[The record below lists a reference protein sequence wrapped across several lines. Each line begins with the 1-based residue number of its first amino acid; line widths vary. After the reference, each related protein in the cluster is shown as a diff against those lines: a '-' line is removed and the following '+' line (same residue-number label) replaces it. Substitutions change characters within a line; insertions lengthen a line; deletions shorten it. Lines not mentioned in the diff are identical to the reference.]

1 MEIERCREENMRIL
15 REELIPLLD
24 NILNAAPEE
33 IESLEEFADVL
44 MKNQLDNG
52 LQYQICNA
60 LVAYARVK
68 NDRELLIKELY
79 LTAMAALNNDTVYDV
94 GEYTEQ
100 SSKVQ
105 AACPWYPPTD
115 VSSFPYET
123 AEQAAASP
131 ESLLLGRNVMLY
143 KEDAIKICP
152 VTYVTND
159 APPFMI
165 IHGTNDCTV
174 PFTQGELLHDR
185 LEAAG
190 CDVQL
195 IAIEGA
201 NHADYQFFQRET
213 WRRIIDFF
221 HDKLG
226 YAK

>member
-1 MEIERCREENMRIL
+1 
-15 REELIPLLD
+15 
-24 NILNAAPEE
+24 
-33 IESLEEFADVL
+33 
-44 MKNQLDNG
+44 
-52 LQYQICNA
+52 
-60 LVAYARVK
+60 
-68 NDRELLIKELY
+68 
-79 LTAMAALNNDTVYDV
+79 
-94 GEYTEQ
+94 
-100 SSKVQ
+100 
-105 AACPWYPPTD
+105 
-115 VSSFPYET
+115 
-123 AEQAAASP
+123 
-131 ESLLLGRNVMLY
+131 MLY